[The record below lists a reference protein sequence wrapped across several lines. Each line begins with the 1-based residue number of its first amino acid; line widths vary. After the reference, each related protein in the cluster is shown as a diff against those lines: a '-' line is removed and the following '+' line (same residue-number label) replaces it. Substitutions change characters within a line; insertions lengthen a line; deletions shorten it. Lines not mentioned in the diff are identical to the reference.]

1 MDVGICTMTCRTH
14 HFASR
19 FLLLVALM
27 LSVSQFAIAQET
39 EAGTRQFAVA
49 VGFQNQKLYEQAVDE
64 WQTFLKKFPKDP
76 RVDKAS
82 HYLGTCQLQAKQYPA
97 AIATFMSVLKN
108 YPKFESLDQSLLNLG
123 TAWYSQA
130 QQSKKP
136 DDYDK
141 AEKSFGQ
148 MLDQF
153 PKSPLAPRAMFY
165 RGESLYQQNKLPDAA
180 KSYSTL
186 IQTYPQAEQL
196 ADAYYALGIAQEA
209 LKQADQAQATF
220 AQFAEKFPKHDLAT
234 EVRMRQAELLF
245 AKANYPAA
253 QSLFAQVSSVK
264 EFALADTAMLRQA
277 RCLYELGKYEEAGNL
292 YWNMPKQFTNTKH
305 YDTAVVAGA
314 KCFFLV
320 GKYAATRAGLEQV
333 AKRNGPEAAE
343 AKQWI
348 ARAYLKEKNPQQA
361 LAVLDDAIKQH
372 AESAALPQLLLA
384 RVDALYELPNRRK
397 ETVALYADFAAKYPQ
412 QELAAQ
418 AQYMAAL
425 TALDVDDHEAARTHS
440 TKFLT
445 SFPNDKLVPDVQ
457 FIGAEARLLL
467 KEYADAERLYRAFLQ
482 KAPTHAN
489 APQARVRLALALHL
503 AGKNA
508 DAVAALQPMIAELKD
523 VAVRS
528 EALAILGRCQA
539 AQEQF
544 DKATQSFERSLQ
556 AKPDREQSD
565 ETMLL
570 LADAYRRLGKQSAA
584 TNRLQQLLKQF
595 PQSPRAEE
603 ATFRLGEAAYAQ
615 NAFDQA
621 LTQYSAVVNNW
632 PNGTFAPHAQYGLG
646 WTYFKRED
654 FKGAIDALS
663 MLATRYPKSD
673 LAPKGLYVRA
683 MARYQLND
691 FATAAADVT
700 TFLQSKPPK
709 NDALD
714 AQYLL
719 GLSLAGQQ
727 KFEEAATTYAAI
739 LSSDPKYAGG
749 DKAAYELGWA
759 NVELGRKKDAVAAFS
774 RLAKDYPTSPLAAE
788 SLFRVGESHY
798 DAGEFADAAK
808 AYVDAQQKAGATEIG
823 EKAIHKLGWSY
834 LKAEKLKEAT
844 ETFTA
849 QLKTYP
855 RGALSGDAG
864 FLLGECEF
872 KQKAWKPALERYAAV
887 IAAKHPTYQ
896 ALALYRSGECAA
908 AQEQWDVSLKY
919 HQQVLEQFPEFELR
933 AEARYGVG
941 WALQQQNKL
950 ADAIKQYE
958 KVTEETDTET
968 AAKARFM
975 IGECFFAQKE
985 HKEASKHFLKAAF
998 AYGHKEWSAMAYF
1011 EAARCFEVLRD
1022 VTQAKNC
1029 YQQMI
1034 DKYPEHPKVADARKR
1049 LVALGT
1055 K

>member
-1 MDVGICTMTCRTH
+1 MGVRN
-14 HFASR
+14 FA
-19 FLLLVALM
+19 M
-27 LSVSQFAIAQET
+27 NQFAIRLLCCGIVALSLAQLAFAQET

-49 VGFQNQKLYEQAVDE
+49 VGFQNQKLYDQAVDE
-64 WQTFLKKFPKDP
+64 WQTFIKKFPKDP
-76 RVDKAS
+76 RFDKAQ

-97 AIATFMSVLKN
+97 AVATFEMLLKQS
-108 YPKFESLDQSLLNLG
+108 PKFELLDQSLLNLG

-141 AEKSFGQ
+141 AEKVFTKL
-148 MLDQF
+148 LDQF
-153 PKSPLAPRAMFY
+153 PKSSQAPRAMFY

-180 KSYSTL
+180 KNYRTL
-186 IQTYPQAEQL
+186 IETYPQAELL
-196 ADAYYALGIAQEA
+196 ADAYYALGVAQEA
-209 LKQADQAQATF
+209 LKQGDEAQATF
-220 AQFAEKFPKHDLAT
+220 AKFAEKFPKHDLAI

-245 AKANYPAA
+245 AKGDFVAA
-253 QSLFAQVSSVK
+253 QSLFEQVSAAK

-277 RCLYELGKYEEAGNL
+277 RCLYELGKYEDAGNL
-292 YWNMPKQFTNTKH
+292 YWNMPKQFTKTKH

-314 KCFFLV
+314 KCFFLI
-320 GKYAATRAGLEQV
+320 GKYSATRAGLEQV
-333 AKRNGPEAAE
+333 AKRNVPEAAE

-361 LAVLDDAIKQH
+361 LQVLDEAIKQH
-372 AESAALPQLLLA
+372 AESEQLPQLVLA
-384 RVDALYELPNRRK
+384 RIDALYELPSRRP
-397 ETVALYADFAAKYPQ
+397 ESVAQYAAFAAKYPTH
-412 QELAAQ
+412 ELAAQ
-418 AQYMAAL
+418 AQYMAAF

-440 TKFLT
+440 TKFL
-445 SFPNDKLVPDVQ
+445 SAFPNDKLVPDVQ

-467 KEYADAERLYRAFLQ
+467 KEYADAEQLYRAFLQ
-482 KAPTHAN
+482 KAPAHADV
-489 APQARVRLALALHL
+489 PQARVRLALAQHL

-508 DAVAALQPMIAELKD
+508 EAVAGLSPIITELKD

-539 AQEQF
+539 AQDQF
-544 DKATQSFERSLQ
+544 DKAAQSFDRSLQ

-570 LADAYRRLGKQSAA
+570 LADAYRRLGKQSEA
-584 TNRLQQLLKQF
+584 TARLQQLLKQF
-595 PQSPRAEE
+595 PQSSRAEE

-621 LTQYSAVVNNW
+621 LTQYSAVVKKW
-632 PNGTFAPHAQYGLG
+632 PTGTFAPHAQYGLG

-654 FKGAIDALS
+654 FKNAVEALT
-663 MLATRYPKSD
+663 MLATRYAKSD
-673 LAPKGLYVRA
+673 LAQKGLYVRA

-691 FATAAADVT
+691 FPSAAADVT

-739 LSSDPKYAGG
+739 LSSDPKYAGA

-759 NVELGRKKDAVAAFS
+759 YVELGRQKDSGAAFS
-774 RLAKDYPTSPLAAE
+774 RLAKDYPSSPLAAE

-798 DAGEFADAAK
+798 DAGEFSDASK
-808 AYVDAQQKAGATEIG
+808 AYAAAQQQAGTSELG
-823 EKAIHKLGWSY
+823 EKALHKLGWSY
-834 LKAEKLKEAT
+834 LKAEKFKEAS
-844 ETFTA
+844 ETFSA
-849 QLKTYP
+849 QLKSYP
-855 RGALSGDAG
+855 KGALVGDAG

-872 KQKAWKPALERYAAV
+872 KQKAWKSALERYAEV
-887 IAAKHPTYQ
+887 VSAKHPAYH
-896 ALALYRSGECAA
+896 ALSLYRSGECAA
-908 AQEQWDVSLKY
+908 AQELWDVSLKH
-919 HQQVLEQFPEFELR
+919 HQQVLEQFPDFELR

-975 IGECFFAQKE
+975 IGECYFAQKE

-1034 DKYPEHPKVADARKR
+1034 DKYPEHSKVADARKR
-1049 LVALGT
+1049 LAALGT